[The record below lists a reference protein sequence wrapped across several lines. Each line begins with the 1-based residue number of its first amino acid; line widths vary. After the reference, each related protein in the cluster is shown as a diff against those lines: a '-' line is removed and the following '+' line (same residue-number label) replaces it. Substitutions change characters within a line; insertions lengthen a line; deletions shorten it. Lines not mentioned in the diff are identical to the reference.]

1 MLLTLF
7 NPSPAGGHLGKA
19 DLEFAEDRALRIC
32 GLAQT
37 NDDVSAKV
45 NAFGPLAF
53 CKRNFGRWANN
64 AEISNVGAGGRY
76 LTNENQRNALEALLI
91 DSSMATAWPVHCIL
105 QDLRDSWACR

>member
-1 MLLTLF
+1 MLTLSLAVASLQYFAVAEMLLTLF
-7 NPSPAGGHLGKA
+7 NPSPASGHLGKA

-53 CKRNFGRWANN
+53 CKHTPSCDGPSTARF
-64 AEISNVGAGGRY
+64 
-76 LTNENQRNALEALLI
+76 LTWNQVDDI
-91 DSSMATAWPVHCIL
+91 
-105 QDLRDSWACR
+105 